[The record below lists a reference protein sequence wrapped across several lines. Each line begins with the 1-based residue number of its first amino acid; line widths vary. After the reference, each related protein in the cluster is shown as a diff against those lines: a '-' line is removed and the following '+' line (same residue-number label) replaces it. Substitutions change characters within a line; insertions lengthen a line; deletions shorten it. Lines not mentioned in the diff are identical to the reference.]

1 MKLHAINEG
10 KQRRKISS
18 KIAPLVALTLI
29 ITILPIY
36 YPYIFNILEKPIEI
50 SSSEDDLLDVQTT
63 TTLSDHHPPYCN
75 HLLPPGERKKEG
87 DGDDLKVV
95 VVPEKKESRKSGRR
109 RRRRKKRK
117 RGWGEVVLT
126 RTGGGGG
133 GEIKNL
139 DEGGG
144 GGGGGGEIKNLYD
157 GGGGSG
163 EIKNLDGAGGG
174 GEIKNLDGG
183 GGGNGSSCDLFSGE
197 WVENPEGPY
206 YTNASCYAIQEHQNC
221 MKYGRPDRDFLKW
234 RWKPHGCELPIFDP
248 SKFLEMMRGKS
259 LAFVGDS
266 IARNHMQS
274 LLCLLSRVAYPNDV
288 SNSDDLNFRHWKYPG
303 YDFNISIFWSPYL
316 VNTERI
322 NKKDVTQ
329 PFKLYLDE
337 LDESWTSQIENFNYV
352 VISAGQW
359 FFRPTIFYS
368 NRRVIGC
375 LYCPESTIHHRSST
389 FSYRRAWRTT
399 FKAINGLKNFKG
411 IVFMRSFAPS
421 HFEGGGWD
429 KGGDC
434 VRTKPFKNNESV
446 MEDYSLEMYKTQL
459 QEYIIGE
466 REGRRKGIKITLID
480 VTQVMQLRPDGHPGR
495 YDHWPLQNVAMP
507 NDCVHWCL
515 PGPIDAW
522 NDLLMELIG
531 RECNR

>member
-10 KQRRKISS
+10 KHRRKTSS

-29 ITILPIY
+29 ITILPVY
-36 YPYIFNILEKPIEI
+36 YPYIRYILEKP
-50 SSSEDDLLDVQTT
+50 SENPSHSNDLLDVQTT
-63 TTLSDHHPPYCN
+63 TTLSAHHPLYRS
-75 HLLPPGERKKEG
+75 HLLPPAAQKEEEE
-87 DGDDLKVV
+87 DLKVLV
-95 VVPEKKESRKSGRR
+95 
-109 RRRRKKRK
+109 KRK
-117 RGWGEVVLT
+117 RGWREAVLK
-126 RTGGGGG
+126 RSGGGG
-133 GEIKNL
+133 
-139 DEGGG
+139 
-144 GGGGGGEIKNLYD
+144 
-157 GGGGSG
+157 
-163 EIKNLDGAGGG
+163 
-174 GEIKNLDGG
+174 
-183 GGGNGSSCDLFSGE
+183 GSSCDLFSGE
-197 WVENPEGPY
+197 WVENREGPY
-206 YTNASCYAIQEHQNC
+206 YTNATCWAIQEHQNC
-221 MKYGRPDRDFLKW
+221 MKFGRPDRDFLKW
-234 RWKPHGCELPIFDP
+234 RWKPRECELPVFDP
-248 SKFLEMMRGKS
+248 VEFLEMMKGKS

-274 LLCLLSRVAYPNDV
+274 LICLLSRVAYPNDA
-288 SNSDDLNFRHWKYPG
+288 SKSDDQNFRHWEYPD

-322 NKKDVTQ
+322 NQKDITQ

-337 LDESWTSQIENFNYV
+337 LDESWTSQIENFDYV
-352 VISAGQW
+352 IISAGQW

-375 LYCPESTIHHRSST
+375 LYCPETTIHHRSST

-399 FKAINGLKNFKG
+399 FRAINGLKNFKG

-421 HFEGGGWD
+421 HYEGGTWD

-434 VRTKPFKNNESV
+434 VRTKPFKNNESM

-459 QEYIIGE
+459 QEYKIGE
-466 REGRRKGIKITLID
+466 REGRGKGIKITFMD

-495 YDHWPLQNVAMP
+495 YGHWPLQNVTTT

-522 NDLLMELIG
+522 NDLLMELIR
-531 RECNR
+531 REGNR